1 MGTTQPIRDKDELKN
16 FIAYYEVAH
25 PNIRNYTMIIL
36 GLYTALRISDVLN
49 LKWKDVYYFEK
60 DCFLDHL
67 LIHEQ
72 KTGKVNEIALNS
84 HVIKALDCYRKT
96 RKPDA
101 EDYIFSKQTNPTQ
114 PLCRSQAYRIVRRA
128 ADETLCETHISCHSL
143 RKTFGYHA
151 WNSRIRYRRTLEI
164 QRKSEWQA
172 DTWHGRREIKLAA
185 ADSGMADGDV
195 RQQGIYVTLKK

>member
-72 KTGKVNEIALNS
+72 KTGKFNEIALNS

-101 EDYIFSKQTNPTQ
+101 EDYIFSKLTTPAH

-128 ADETLCETHISCHSL
+128 ADETLCETHVSCHSL
-143 RKTFGYHA
+143 RKTLAIMHGNREF
-151 WNSRIRYRRTLEI
+151 RRFF
-164 QRKSEWQA
+164 
-172 DTWHGRREIKLAA
+172 
-185 ADSGMADGDV
+185 
-195 RQQGIYVTLKK
+195 

>member
-49 LKWKDVYYFEK
+49 LKWNDVYYFEK

-101 EDYIFSKQTNPTQ
+101 EDYIFSKPTTPAH
-114 PLCRSQAYRIVRRA
+114 PLCPGISYCAQSSGRNLMRNACQLSFAPQDVWLSCM
-128 ADETLCETHISCHSL
+128 ETGNFAGSS
-143 RKTFGYHA
+143 
-151 WNSRIRYRRTLEI
+151 
-164 QRKSEWQA
+164 
-172 DTWHGRREIKLAA
+172 
-185 ADSGMADGDV
+185 DGSV
-195 RQQGIYVTLKK
+195 